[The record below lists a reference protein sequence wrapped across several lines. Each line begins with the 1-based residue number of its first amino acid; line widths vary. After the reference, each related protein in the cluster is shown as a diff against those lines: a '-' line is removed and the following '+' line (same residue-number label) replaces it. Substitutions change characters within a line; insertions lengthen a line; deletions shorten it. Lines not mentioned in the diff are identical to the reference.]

1 MHYHVLTLFPE
12 MIEQGMG
19 TSIMGRA
26 MEQGLIRLTA
36 TNIRDFSTNKHRK
49 VDDYPYSGGGGMLMN
64 AQPVYDAYMSVAEG
78 LDYKP
83 FTIYMSPQGKVFNQ
97 GIAIDLANYEHIV
110 LLCGHYEGIDQ
121 RVIDAFGD
129 EEISIGDYVLTG
141 GELPAMVMIDAISRM
156 VPGVLKN
163 EDSGVTESF
172 QENLLEYP
180 QYTRPEI
187 WEGKKVPDILLSGD
201 HARIDK
207 WRLEKSEERTKA
219 RRPDLYEKYDLPGR
233 ALEYLLKDK
242 MLHMDMIEDI
252 RRGKADILAVR
263 EDGVLTKDRSGG
275 VYRITAKTKDAG
287 ERLLSSTDPTGAVY
301 VCHQKFVLT
310 SILERFGLKNFNE
323 CYQVIYPKKKAPD
336 LPEPDGAVE
345 IRELD
350 ETYAA
355 NCALQMQQE
364 QRAKESDQK
373 MGQNEKKAVPEEDE
387 KNIAKSRENIRKRD
401 EMFWIALFSRI
412 SWMLGAVAGGVIG
425 QSIPVELTGIDFCMT
440 ALFVTIF
447 VDQWRS
453 AKSHI
458 PALLG
463 LGCGVVLLLL
473 VGPDYFLLPTLILVS
488 GILLLIRGTM
498 NSAVGAASGEEAVEH
513 E

>member
-1 MHYHVLTLFPE
+1 
-12 MIEQGMG
+12 MIIFSKKEKAGNQRRIFHKD
-19 TSIMGRA
+19 TVRQAFWRALPIMGSYLFVS
-26 MEQGLIRLTA
+26 MSYGLLMQEAGYRWGWSLLVSMTVYTGAFQFVLITFLSSGASLLTIGLTA
-36 TNIRDFSTNKHRK
+36 LFMNSRQFFYGLSFVEEFRQMGKR
-49 VDDYPYSGGGGMLMN
+49 YPY
-64 AQPVYDAYMSVAEG
+64 
-78 LDYKP
+78 
-83 FTIYMSPQGKVFNQ
+83 
-97 GIAIDLANYEHIV
+97 
-110 LLCGHYEGIDQ
+110 
-121 RVIDAFGD
+121 
-129 EEISIGDYVLTG
+129 
-141 GELPAMVMIDAISRM
+141 MVHTM
-156 VPGVLKN
+156 
-163 EDSGVTESF
+163 T
-172 QENLLEYP
+172 
-180 QYTRPEI
+180 
-187 WEGKKVPDILLSGD
+187 
-201 HARIDK
+201 
-207 WRLEKSEERTKA
+207 
-219 RRPDLYEKYDLPGR
+219 
-233 ALEYLLKDK
+233 
-242 MLHMDMIEDI
+242 
-252 RRGKADILAVR
+252 
-263 EDGVLTKDRSGG
+263 
-275 VYRITAKTKDAG
+275 
-287 ERLLSSTDPTGAVY
+287 
-301 VCHQKFVLT
+301 
-310 SILERFGLKNFNE
+310 
-323 CYQVIYPKKKAPD
+323 
-336 LPEPDGAVE
+336 
-345 IRELD
+345 D

-387 KNIAKSRENIRKRD
+387 KNIAESRENIRKRD

-498 NSAVGAASGEEAVEH
+498 NSAVGAASGEGAVEH